1 MSKTQTTIKPK
12 PDVSQA
18 LESFIGAENQNQPS
32 APALSV
38 IKTVSQPA
46 SLQAVPMTMLS
57 IRIPASLHQDMRVHS
72 VTVGRNIQDIV
83 TELLKNYLAEQ
94 NQQG

>member
-18 LESFIGAENQNQPS
+18 LENFIGADNQNRIT
-32 APALSV
+32 APAV
-38 IKTVSQPA
+38 TVVQPASQLA

-57 IRIPASLHQDMRVHS
+57 IRIPASLHQSMRVHS

-83 TELLKNYLAEQ
+83 TELLTNYLAEQ
-94 NQQG
+94 TEQA

>member
-1 MSKTQTTIKPK
+1 MTKSQTTIKPK

-18 LESFIGAENQNQPS
+18 LENFIGAENQNQPGVAS
-32 APALSV
+32 PVAIQQA
-38 IKTVSQPA
+38 SQLA

-57 IRIPASLHQDMRVHS
+57 IRIPASLHKDMRVHS

-83 TELLKNYLAEQ
+83 TELLTNYLAEQ
-94 NQQG
+94 NQ